1 MKRTGRFIALLL
13 ILCVCIGVLFTA
25 CGSGSGEPSGDAK
38 AYTLVVVDD
47 QGESAEYTAT
57 TEAEYLAG
65 ALDELTEQEDFTYE
79 ADDSGFITT
88 VNGLTADYAADGA
101 YWAIYVNDE
110 YGQYGAS
117 EQPVTDGDTYKLAYT
132 KG

>member
-1 MKRTGRFIALLL
+1 MKRKGLLIALLL
-13 ILCVCIGVLFTA
+13 SLSVCVGVLFTS
-25 CGSGSGEPSGDAK
+25 CGSGSDEPSGDAK

-47 QGESAEYTAT
+47 NGESTEYTAD
-57 TEAEYLAG
+57 TEAEFLAG
-65 ALDELTEQEDFTYE
+65 ALDELTEQTDFTYE

-88 VNGLTADYAADGA
+88 VNGLKADYNADGA

-110 YGQYGAS
+110 FGQYGAS
-117 EQPVTDGDTYKLAYT
+117 EQPVTDGDTYKLEYT